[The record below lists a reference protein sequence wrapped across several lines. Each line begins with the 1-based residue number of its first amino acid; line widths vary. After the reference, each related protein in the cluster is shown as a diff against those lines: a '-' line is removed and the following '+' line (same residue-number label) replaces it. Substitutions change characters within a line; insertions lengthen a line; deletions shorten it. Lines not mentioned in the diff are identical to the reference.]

1 LYGSTDWAPPQE
13 TKGLSLE
20 EVALV
25 YDFGVHEG
33 RIRAQQA
40 MNERVE
46 NCQVDKAVG
55 TPEAGEEEVK
65 AAAVHVEVA

>member
-1 LYGSTDWAPPQE
+1 MGRTDIPPPQE

-40 MNERVE
+40 MNERME
-46 NCQVDKAVG
+46 NYQNDKAVG
-55 TPEAGEEEVK
+55 IAERGQADVK
-65 AAAVHVEVA
+65 AAAVHVEEA